1 MLILSPSILA
11 ADFTKLGEQM
21 METAEAGARY
31 IHLDV
36 MDGMF
41 VPQISFGMPVIET
54 IRKCTDQ
61 VFDVHLMIEDPG
73 RYIEA
78 FAKAGA
84 DIITVHAE
92 ACTHLDRVIQQIKA
106 AGKKAGV
113 ALNPA
118 TPLSALDYVLDEL
131 DMVLVMTVNPGFGGQ
146 KLIPYCL
153 QKVRDLRKK
162 MESRGLDIDIQ
173 VDGGIK
179 ASNAKEVIEAG
190 ANVLVGGSAV
200 FSGDVAANT
209 KAFMDVFAEMESR

>member
-11 ADFTKLGEQM
+11 ADFTKLGQQIQ
-21 METAEAGARY
+21 ETAEAGAQY

-54 IRKCTDQ
+54 IRKATDKI
-61 VFDVHLMIEDPG
+61 FDVHLMIEDPG

-78 FAKAGA
+78 FASIGA

-118 TPLSALDYVLDEL
+118 TPLSALDYVLPDL
-131 DMVLVMTVNPGFGGQ
+131 DMVLIMTVNPGFGGQ

-153 QKVRDLRKK
+153 DKVRELR
-162 MESRGLDIDIQ
+162 SRIRELGLSTDIE

-179 ASNAKEVIEAG
+179 AANAAEVIRAG

-209 KAFMDVFAEMESR
+209 RAFIQVFREFENE

>member
-11 ADFTKLGEQM
+11 ADFTRLGEQIG
-21 METAEAGARY
+21 ETVQAGAGY
-31 IHLDV
+31 IHFDV

-41 VPQISFGMPVIET
+41 VPQISFGMPVLET
-54 IRKCTDQ
+54 IRGCTDK
-61 VFDVHLMIEDPG
+61 VFDVLLMIEDPG

-84 DIITVHAE
+84 DVITVHAE
-92 ACTHLDRVIQQIKA
+92 ACTHLDRVIGQIKA
-106 AGKKAGV
+106 AGKRAGV

-118 TPLSALDYVLDEL
+118 TSLKALDYVLDEL
-131 DMVLVMTVNPGFGGQ
+131 DMVLIMTVNPGFGGQ

-153 QKVRDLRKK
+153 QKVRELRTVCR
-162 MESRGLDIDIQ
+162 ERGLAMDIQ

-179 ASNAKEVIEAG
+179 VSNAKEVIEAG

-200 FSGDVAANT
+200 FSGDVTANT
-209 KAFMDVFAEMESR
+209 KAFMEVFAGFEAL